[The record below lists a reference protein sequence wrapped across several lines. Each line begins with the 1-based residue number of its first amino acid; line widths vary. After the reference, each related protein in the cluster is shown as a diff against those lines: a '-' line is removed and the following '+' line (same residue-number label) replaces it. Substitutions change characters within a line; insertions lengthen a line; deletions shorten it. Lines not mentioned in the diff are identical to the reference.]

1 VLLRL
6 RRIEVPNKFPVAPD
20 LIRGLAAFSQ
30 VGQRKAQPR
39 IKSGAT
45 MLFFTALLP
54 TAALAQQETKLPA
67 RWTKADAEYF
77 RDNPEALPIGQFTS
91 DITVTATSVAQLRDE
106 TGLWVTSLD
115 RTLIEARQSASVADL
130 LATTPGITVSR
141 NGGPGQPTAVRIRGA
156 EDAQTLVLI
165 DGVRVNDP
173 SAPAGAFDFGNLL
186 TGNIERIEVLRG
198 PNSVPWGSA
207 AIGGV
212 VNIVTDSDPGVRLR
226 AEYGDRNAATVSGN
240 AGFTTGPLKLSAGGG
255 YLRDD
260 GVSTFKFG
268 TERDGFRQY
277 AANAR
282 AVVTLSDAV
291 SIDLRGNYA
300 DSRADFDGF
309 PPPFFAFADTS
320 GFSTTKQA
328 FGYGAVNARVGNLD
342 NRFAFSIADTRR
354 ASYTTATAT
363 PTRFA
368 GRIERYEYRGDW
380 RANDAVRAVFGIE
393 HENSRGAGAS
403 TGMTSGYAQAIVTPV
418 EALTLTGGIRVD
430 DHRAYGTKATL
441 SANAAWRIGDATII
455 RASYGEGFKAPTLF
469 QLFSAFGT
477 TTLRPETAQSFDA
490 GIEQKLVGDRLRLGV
505 TAFQRDVTNQ
515 IDFAFVPFRADRPFG
530 YYANIARTRTRGIE
544 AFIEAR
550 PDDHLTLSA
559 NYSLIDAKD
568 RATGLALLRR
578 PKHSVNASID
588 WAGPVKIGADVRLTS
603 DSRDFDFVTF
613 DPTNLDGYALVT
625 LRAALPI
632 GERFEVYGRIENLF
646 DAAYETVSGYGTY
659 RRNAHIGA
667 RVKF

>member
-1 VLLRL
+1 MSRFK
-6 RRIEVPNKFPVAPD
+6 I
-20 LIRGLAAFSQ
+20 AA
-30 VGQRKAQPR
+30 AA
-39 IKSGAT
+39 I
-45 MLFFTALLP
+45 ALLP
-54 TAALAQQETKLPA
+54 
-67 RWTKADAEYF
+67 
-77 RDNPEALPIGQFTS
+77 
-91 DITVTATSVAQLRDE
+91 VTAFAQVTDEIVMRHERRPIIVTASNAEQFPDE
-106 TGLWVTSLD
+106 TGQSITAIY
-115 RTLIEARQSASVADL
+115 RNTLERLQSTSVADL

-186 TGNIERIEVLRG
+186 TGNIARIEVLRG

-240 AGFTTGPLKLSAGGG
+240 AGFATGPLKLSAGGG

-268 TERDGFRQY
+268 TERDGYRQY
-277 AANAR
+277 AANAG
-282 AVVTLSDAV
+282 AVVTLSDAIN
-291 SIDLRGNYA
+291 IDLRGNYA

-320 GFSTTKQA
+320 GYSTTKQA

-354 ASYTTATAT
+354 ASYASATAS

-380 RANDAVRAVFGIE
+380 RANDTIRAVFGIE

-418 EALTLTGGIRVD
+418 EALTMTGGIRID
-430 DHRAYGTKATL
+430 DHRTYGTKTTL
-441 SANAAWRIGDATII
+441 SANAAWRIGSSTIV

-469 QLFSAFGT
+469 QLKDPIYGN
-477 TTLRPETAQSFDA
+477 LELKPEIARSYDI
-490 GIEQKLVGDRLRLGV
+490 GIEQSFIDGRLKFGA
-505 TAFQRDVTNQ
+505 TAFRRDTQDQ
-515 IDFAFVPFRADRPFG
+515 IRFTASLARPRGFYENIDRSRAE
-530 YYANIARTRTRGIE
+530 GIE

-550 PDDHLTLSA
+550 PDDRLTLTV

-568 RATGLALLRR
+568 RSTGLALLRR
-578 PKHSVNASID
+578 PKHSVNARID
-588 WAGPVKIGADVRLTS
+588 WAGPIKLGADVRLTS

-613 DPTNLDGYALVT
+613 DPTSLDGYALVT

-632 GERFEVYGRIENLF
+632 GERVEVYGRIENLF
-646 DAAYETVSGYGTY
+646 AATYETVSGYGTY
-659 RRNAHIGA
+659 GRNAHIGA

>member
-1 VLLRL
+1 MIRFY
-6 RRIEVPNKFPVAPD
+6 RAVAA
-20 LIRGLAAFSQ
+20 L
-30 VGQRKAQPR
+30 
-39 IKSGAT
+39 
-45 MLFFTALLP
+45 ALLP
-54 TAALAQQETKLPA
+54 APVFAQEDT
-67 RWTKADAEYF
+67 
-77 RDNPEALPIGQFTS
+77 I
-91 DITVTATSVAQLRDE
+91 IVTATGAPQSADQAGQAV
-106 TGLWVTSLD
+106 
-115 RTLIEARQSASVADL
+115 TLIDRNLIDRIQSTSIADL

-186 TGNIERIEVLRG
+186 TGNIARIEVLRG

-226 AEYGDRNAATVSGN
+226 AEYGDRNAATVTGN
-240 AGFTTGPLKLSAGGG
+240 AGFETGPLKLSAGGG

-260 GVSTFKFG
+260 GISAFKFG
-268 TERDGFRQY
+268 TERDGYRQY

-291 SIDLRGNYA
+291 NIDLRGNYA

-328 FGYGAVNARVGNLD
+328 FGYGAVNARLGNLD

-363 PTRFA
+363 PSRFA
-368 GRIERYEYRGDW
+368 GRIEGYEYRGDW
-380 RANDAVRAVFGIE
+380 RVSDAIRAVFGIE
-393 HENSRGAGAS
+393 HENSRGAGAT
-403 TGMTSGYAQAIVTPV
+403 TGNTSGYLQAILDPV
-418 EALTLTGGIRVD
+418 RSLTLTGGIRVD

-455 RASYGEGFKAPTLF
+455 RASYGEGFKAPTLY
-469 QLFSAFGT
+469 QLFSIYGT
-477 TTLRPETAQSFDA
+477 ITLRPETAQSVDA
-490 GIEQKLVGDRLRLGV
+490 GVEQTFVGGALRVGI

-515 IDFAFVPFRADRPFG
+515 IDFAFAPPRADRPFG
-530 YYANIARTRTRGIE
+530 YYANIARTRSRGIE
-544 AFIEAR
+544 AFVEAR
-550 PDDHLTLSA
+550 PTPDLTFSA

-568 RATGLALLRR
+568 RATGEALLRR
-578 PKHSVNASID
+578 PRHSVNASID
-588 WAGPVKIGADVRLTS
+588 WTGTPVKLGADIRLAS

-613 DPTNLDGYALVT
+613 DPTSLDGYALVT

-632 GERFEVYGRIENLF
+632 GERLEVYGRIENLF
-646 DAAYETVSGYGTY
+646 DTGYETVSGYGNY
-659 RRNAHIGA
+659 GRNAHVGVRA
-667 RVKF
+667 RF